1 MNQTTILLTRTILSA
16 ASQIAD
22 SVQTDS
28 GTNLTGWYIGFGILC
43 FLALASNFYTASL
56 HVGDISRAA
65 QQQENRNNPLRD
77 GDNIEMN
84 DINPR
89 PSSVNFNHDSDKSFD
104 NLPRTLNN
112 PEITHIT
119 TPDMALPQPNPRFLD
134 NGESIPHPAM
144 GGDTVQHDQT
154 VDITDNDIL
163 DLTNHVR
170 NLSKDRTLTGDIIR
184 PDSATLPPD
193 EGVDLTEV
201 LSHLV

>member
-1 MNQTTILLTRTILSA
+1 ML
-16 ASQIAD
+16 
-22 SVQTDS
+22 
-28 GTNLTGWYIGFGILC
+28 YP
-43 FLALASNFYTASL
+43 SNFYTAAL
-56 HVGDISRAA
+56 HVGNNSRAA
-65 QQQENRNNPLRD
+65 QQPNRNR
-77 GDNIEMN
+77 DNIEMN

-89 PSSVNFNHDSDKSFD
+89 PSSVNFNHDSDESSD
-104 NLPRTLNN
+104 NLDN
-112 PEITHIT
+112 PEVTHIT

-134 NGESIPHPAM
+134 NFPLPSPYPLRDGTRDDGESN
-144 GGDTVQHDQT
+144 TVQHDQT